1 MARALLAL
9 VFTIVLAAGW
19 ARPAQAE
26 EAVVGKPHPEIHL
39 PTIDGEGS
47 LSLHAQRGT
56 KVLLIQ
62 FASW

>member
-9 VFTIVLAAGW
+9 VFTTLLAIPW
-19 ARPAQAE
+19 PPPAHAE
-26 EAVVGKPHPEIHL
+26 EAVVGQPHAEIHL